1 MYYSALAHVVDEN
14 AEFSLGTVLVLVAAW
29 DTHRVNRR
37 LSNPFILNP
46 ADNNFESCR

>member
-29 DTHRVNRR
+29 DTSCQQKTFKSFH
-37 LSNPFILNP
+37 
-46 ADNNFESCR
+46 FESC